1 MNSLA
6 VVFISFIFYS
16 FLGWCFEMIHM
27 SITTKEIVNRG
38 FFNGPIIPIYGTGG
52 LLVLFFLKDIKSNV
66 FLCAVLILIICS
78 LLDYLTNYFMEK
90 FFKMRWW
97 DYQDKKFNING
108 RVCLETM
115 LMFLGLALGV
125 LYFVDPIFSKLIS
138 SLNDNTLNIVAISL
152 LILFVLDAVF
162 SGVVLKIYMSS
173 ENKSSRKDKTP
184 AIREFT

>member
-1 MNSLA
+1 
-6 VVFISFIFYS
+6 
-16 FLGWCFEMIHM
+16 
-27 SITTKEIVNRG
+27 
-38 FFNGPIIPIYGTGG
+38 
-52 LLVLFFLKDIKSNV
+52 
-66 FLCAVLILIICS
+66 
-78 LLDYLTNYFMEK
+78 
-90 FFKMRWW
+90 
-97 DYQDKKFNING
+97 
-108 RVCLETM
+108 
-115 LMFLGLALGV
+115 MFLGLALGV